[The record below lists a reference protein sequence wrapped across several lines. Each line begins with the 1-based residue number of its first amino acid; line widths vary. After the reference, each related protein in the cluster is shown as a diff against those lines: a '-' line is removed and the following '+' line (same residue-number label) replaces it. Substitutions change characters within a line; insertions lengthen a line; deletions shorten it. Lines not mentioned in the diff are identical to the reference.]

1 MNKEIITD
9 CDRDLLNSV
18 MVNDIDTNDEDN
30 FEGYI
35 SHDLSKSAE

>member
-18 MVNDIDTNDEDN
+18 MANDIDANDEDN

>member
-18 MVNDIDTNDEDN
+18 MINDIDANDEEN

-35 SHDLSKSAE
+35 SHDLSEFSE